1 LKATKSIFW
10 VIIII
15 VAIAGCATLKDAKDA
30 KGSGLSRIYNAPLEN
45 IWETVPKILSEFGL
59 EIVEEN
65 KRERYIAAQRRTTG
79 WSWGEKVVIYLE
91 PIGRNQT
98 RVEVISERVLATK
111 VLATNIT
118 APDWSNPIL
127 GKIEEKL
134 SLSSIQIQIASSPP
148 GATIYAGPSPD
159 KLEYVGETPKT
170 ETFDGLNPYWN
181 AYYYQFKK
189 PGYEDSDVICKPQGS
204 PNESQSVYAALRP
217 KYKKPETVEVQ
228 PPKTIKLGTAWAI
241 GHGYVVTCAHI
252 LGELG
257 KTTLIL
263 QDGTRIQ
270 AKVELNDKANDIA
283 ILKVQKSNKLPRP
296 FVFAKSSSTIGTE
309 VFTIGYPFYG
319 ALGEKPKLTKGIIN
333 SVYGIGDDPR
343 FYQISAPLHP
353 GNSGGPLIN
362 MKGEVIGVV
371 TSTLDAIKV
380 FELSGTL
387 PQNINYAIKIQY
399 TKLLLETLPL
409 KKAFNFSPP
418 KGKTL
423 AELASQLQKSVMI
436 IESE

>member
-1 LKATKSIFW
+1 
-10 VIIII
+10 

-91 PIGRNQT
+91 PIGSNRT
-98 RVEVISERVLATK
+98 RVEVISER

-148 GATIYAGPSPD
+148 GATIYAGPNPD
-159 KLEYVGETPKT
+159 KLEYVGVTPKT

-189 PGYEDSDVICKPQGS
+189 PGYEDSDVIFKPQGS
-204 PNESQSVYAALRP
+204 PNESQSVYAELKP
-217 KYKKPETVEVQ
+217 KYKGPEKVEIKPPQ
-228 PPKTIKLGTAWAI
+228 TIMQGTAWSI
-241 GHGYVVTCAHI
+241 GHGYAVTCAHL
-252 LGELG
+252 LGEHG
-257 KTTLIL
+257 KNTLIL
-263 QDGTRIQ
+263 QNGTRLQ
-270 AKVELNDKANDIA
+270 AKIELTDKANDIA
-283 ILKVQKSNKLPRP
+283 LLKVKESKKLPRP
-296 FVFAKSSSTIGTE
+296 LVFAKTPAITGTK
-309 VFTIGYPFYG
+309 VFTIGFPFSG
-319 ALGEKPKLTKGIIN
+319 TLGEKPKLTEGIIN
-333 SVYGIGDDPR
+333 SVYGLRDDPR
-343 FYQISAPLHP
+343 FYQTSVPIQP

-371 TSTLDAIKV
+371 TSTLDAIKI
-380 FELSGTL
+380 FELSGSL
-387 PQNINYAIKIQY
+387 PQNVNYAIKIQY
-399 TKLLLETLPL
+399 AKLLLETLPL

-418 KGKTL
+418 NGKTL